1 MKVKLEN
8 FTNNDTE
15 ILLSEVFF
23 ENGTFVEKNDI
34 IYEMETSKSVVDVE
48 APTSGYIHNLYKVG
62 ENVKVGSVICEINE
76 KYDESILKKIK
87 TNSHSVQ
94 ESGDNIISKGAMELI
109 TKNNIEISEFS
120 HLDFVKKSDVEKYI
134 DLNLKTDYNQIIN
147 DLKINENSILV
158 LGTSF
163 QANMILDAIESN
175 PSFEIC
181 VFSETSPN
189 KIELN
194 DIPIVPTSYIKK
206 LYLKGIRKAH
216 IAIGTPNI
224 KKQMSDLL
232 IQNKIEIVSIFHK
245 NSSVSKSA
253 KIFPGVYLGPYVSI
267 GPNAIIG
274 KLSQINNSSSIA
286 HDTIIGESV
295 LIADGSRIG
304 SCIKIGNNVNIGI
317 GVTINS
323 DLEIGSNSNIVSGI
337 NLSEDVPKDS
347 NVIFSK
353 LPYKI
358 KAKKPKIK

>member
-15 ILLSEVFF
+15 ILLSEVLF

-34 IYEMETSKSVVDVE
+34 IYEMETSKSAVDVE
-48 APTSGYIHNLYKVG
+48 APISGYIHNLYEIG

-87 TNSHSVQ
+87 TSSYSVQ
-94 ESGDNIISKGAMELI
+94 ESVNNIISKGAIELI
-109 TKNNIEISEFS
+109 TKNNIEISKFS

-158 LGTSF
+158 IGAGF

-175 PSFEIC
+175 PSFEVC
-181 VFSETSPN
+181 VFCETSPN

-194 DIPIVPTSYIKK
+194 NIPIIPTSYIEK
-206 LYLKGIRKAH
+206 LYLNGIRKAH
-216 IAIGTPNI
+216 IAIGNPNVKI
-224 KKQMSDLL
+224 QMSDLL
-232 IQNKIEIVSIFHK
+232 IQNKFELVSIFHK

-267 GPNAIIG
+267 GPYAIIG

-286 HDTIIGESV
+286 HDSIIGESV
-295 LIADGSRIG
+295 MIADGSRIG
-304 SCIKIGNNVNIGI
+304 GSVKLGKNVNIGI
-317 GVTINS
+317 GVTINR
-323 DLEIGSNSNIVSGI
+323 DLEIGANSNIISGI

-347 NVIFSK
+347 NVIFSR
-353 LPYKI
+353 LPYIIKNKKI
-358 KAKKPKIK
+358 KK